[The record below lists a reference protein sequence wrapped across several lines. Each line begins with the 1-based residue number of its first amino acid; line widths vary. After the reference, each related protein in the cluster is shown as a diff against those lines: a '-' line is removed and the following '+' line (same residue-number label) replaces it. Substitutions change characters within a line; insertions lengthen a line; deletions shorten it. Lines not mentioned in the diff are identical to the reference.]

1 MSNINTKADLIRT
14 VATTQNFTQSQA
26 SDIVDIMLTGIQ
38 ETLKSGGKVSIHGFG
53 TFSTKERAARTGRN
67 PATGASIQIAAS
79 TSVKF
84 KPASNFL

>member
-1 MSNINTKADLIRT
+1 MSNLTKADLIKT
-14 VATTQNFTQSQA
+14 VATSQNLTQSQA
-26 SDIVDIMLTGIQ
+26 SDIVDIMLTSIQ
-38 ETLKSGGKVSIHGFG
+38 ETLRAGGKVSLHGFG
-53 TFSTKERAARTGRN
+53 TFSIKERAARIGRN

>member
-1 MSNINTKADLIRT
+1 MTNLTKTDLIKA
-14 VATTQNFTQSQA
+14 VASNRGITQSDA
-26 SDIVDIMLTGIQ
+26 TAVVDVVFANIHSA
-38 ETLKSGGKVSIHGFG
+38 LKSGGKVSIHGFG

-84 KPASNFL
+84 KPTANFI